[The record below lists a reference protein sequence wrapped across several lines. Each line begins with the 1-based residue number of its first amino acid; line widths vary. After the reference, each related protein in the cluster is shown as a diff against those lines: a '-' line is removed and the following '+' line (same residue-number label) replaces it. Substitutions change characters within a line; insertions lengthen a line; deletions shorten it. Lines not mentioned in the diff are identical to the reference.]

1 MDMDKFKIKETFKQ
15 IIKYFPENI
24 GKVMDRIPEEIIFK
38 AQEIRL
44 RSNKPIVINCSD
56 RTYFITKFGI
66 PTSCT
71 DASLLMIYQSEILE
85 TFKNMCDY
93 SIYSYQSEIKNGFI
107 TIKGGHRVGICGTS
121 VINNSEIIGIKDIS
135 SLNIRIARQVY
146 LENFNLITKLGGGSS
161 GILLAGPPSCGKTT
175 MLREIARV
183 LSNGSLGYMKKV
195 VVVDERGEI
204 SSMFLGT
211 CQNDLGLCDVLNL
224 YPKGEGLMQA
234 IRALSPEVVICDEL
248 GNDKDIFAL
257 EEGLNAGVSIIASV
271 HAGNIDEF
279 IKRRSAQRLMATGAF
294 KKIVMMKNSK
304 VPGCIERIYEE
315 EEVNAEIS
323 RLNNVNII
331 RDSNRIFGIA

>member
-1 MDMDKFKIKETFKQ
+1 MDKLKAKETFKQ
-15 IIKYFPENI
+15 IIKYFPKNI
-24 GKVMDRIPEEIIFK
+24 SEVMDRVPEEIIFK
-38 AQEIRL
+38 AQEIRV

-56 RTYFITKFGI
+56 RSYFITKFGM

-71 DASLLMIYQSEILE
+71 DANLLIAYQNEILK

-107 TIKGGHRVGICGTS
+107 TIKGGHRVGICGTA
-121 VINNSEIIGIKDIS
+121 VINNSEVTGIKDIS
-135 SLNIRIARQVY
+135 SLNIRIAKQVY
-146 LENFNLITKLGGGSS
+146 LENFNLITKLGGGSN

-175 MLREIARV
+175 MLREIARL

-234 IRALSPEVVICDEL
+234 IRALSPEIVICDEL
-248 GNDKDIFAL
+248 GSDEDISAL
-257 EEGLNAGVSIIASV
+257 EEGLNAGVSIIASI
-271 HAGNIDEF
+271 HAGNIYEF
-279 IKRRSAQRLMATGAF
+279 VKRKSAQKLMATGAF
-294 KKIVMMKNSK
+294 KKVVMMKSSK
-304 VPGCIERIYEE
+304 LPGCIERIYEE

-323 RLNNVNII
+323 RLNNANII